1 MRVRAS
7 TGGLCIELIPCDDIH
22 PLLTYTQSA
31 DRIPRGSIS
40 SLGVDQELAII
51 STLTLDQ
58 FHKICFQ
65 HMGHSEVLSTNT
77 NADID
82 FAVGSVTIFPRK
94 DCGPFQYRSFDEIV
108 EVAHIGSHIL
118 HDPGWGLN
126 NDPASSGLLMENGW
140 TR

>member
-1 MRVRAS
+1 
-7 TGGLCIELIPCDDIH
+7 
-22 PLLTYTQSA
+22 
-31 DRIPRGSIS
+31 
-40 SLGVDQELAII
+40 VDQELAII

-118 HDPGWGLN
+118 HDHGWGLN